1 LKEIES
7 KNKLITYSIR
17 YAQYIQNTVIRM
29 NANISKVFPE
39 YFIFFLPK
47 DIVSGD
53 FYWIHTFKDG
63 IILAVMD
70 CTGHGVPGA
79 LMSMIGITLM
89 NEIVKYKQIIQPD
102 KILNRLREKIIE
114 SLGQE
119 GKEVEAQ
126 DGMDGTI
133 INVDFSNN
141 IMHFAGA
148 NNTIYL
154 IRDHELIQISGDRM
168 PISYYKR
175 MEDFINRDIDLKK
188 GDMLYM
194 FTDGYRDQFGGVQ
207 GKKFKTSLF
216 KELLMNVHEESARE
230 QKKILAKTFE
240 EWKGDLEQVDDVTVI
255 GIKI

>member
-1 LKEIES
+1 
-7 KNKLITYSIR
+7 
-17 YAQYIQNTVIRM
+17 
-29 NANISKVFPE
+29 
-39 YFIFFLPK
+39 
-47 DIVSGD
+47 
-53 FYWIHTFKDG
+53 
-63 IILAVMD
+63 
-70 CTGHGVPGA
+70 
-79 LMSMIGITLM
+79 
-89 NEIVKYKQIIQPD
+89 
-102 KILNRLREKIIE
+102 
-114 SLGQE
+114 
-119 GKEVEAQ
+119 
-126 DGMDGTI
+126 MDGTI